1 MQRALLSVLEHLDTL
16 SSLVTGAG
24 RSATIAPDG
33 APAEA
38 APPDENQPR
47 HVGWLAMATVLLWPL
62 VELLRII
69 AQPVHE
75 VVYGDYAL
83 FELAIR
89 DAWELDQ
96 LLGPSAHPGF
106 HHPGPA
112 MFYLLAPVVRLMEP
126 GPGLYVGTVL
136 VNAAALGAAV
146 VFVWRRAGARP
157 ALWTAAALNVFCL
170 AVNLDTLRQPW
181 NSLLLIAPM
190 VVFVVLWAGAVTRI
204 PGTWLWAAVVG
215 SYELQTHVTT
225 ALFVTV
231 MLALAAAW
239 LVAPVFS
246 GGSLRPPQGW
256 WRRWSR
262 LSGSGALVLMWV
274 PSTVELFRN
283 RPNNLSLAWGWF
295 RSNGQEASVG
305 LGDAFGIV
313 LRSVAVFP
321 SRHRTTPFLG
331 SLTWWSVPVPPNRTK
346 EIAALLILL
355 AGGLLFAW
363 LVHRKQVFAAA
374 LAAASLLA
382 VPLSTMTMSRAGD
395 DNYAFATAWLAYVP
409 YMLLI
414 AFGIGLLAP
423 RPPPDGTE
431 TASRTPRPRATR
443 PLARKGPAL
452 LAVVA
457 VVTAGVTVFVDLRQ
471 PSVARVLEKFEEGG
485 PFAADATTQLQPGD
499 RWIAITIA
507 SEEKFQEAAGV
518 ILELERRGYKTVLDP
533 RWTNLFG
540 KKRTAARPFQV
551 MLSFYATDDP
561 VAAQR
566 APGRPVS
573 AAGGTTMTAW
583 RPPG

>member
-1 MQRALLSVLEHLDTL
+1 M
-16 SSLVTGAG
+16 
-24 RSATIAPDG
+24 
-33 APAEA
+33 
-38 APPDENQPR
+38 
-47 HVGWLAMATVLLWPL
+47 
-62 VELLRII
+62 
-69 AQPVHE
+69 
-75 VVYGDYAL
+75 
-83 FELAIR
+83 
-89 DAWELDQ
+89 
-96 LLGPSAHPGF
+96 
-106 HHPGPA
+106 
-112 MFYLLAPVVRLMEP
+112 
-126 GPGLYVGTVL
+126 L
-136 VNAAALGAAV
+136 VNAAALVAV
-146 VFVWRRAGARP
+146 VTFVWRRAGAVA
-157 ALWTAAALNVFCL
+157 ALWTASALNVFCL

-190 VVFVVLWAGAVTRI
+190 VVFVVLWAGAVTRN
-204 PGTWLWAAVVG
+204 PGAWLWAAVIG

-225 ALFVTV
+225 AVFVTV

-239 LVAPVFS
+239 LVLPLCRWAWP
-246 GGSLRPPQGW
+246 RPPRGW

-262 LSGSGALVLMWV
+262 LSGFGLLVLLWV

-283 RPNNLSLAWGWF
+283 RPNNLGLAWRWF
-295 RSNGQEASVG
+295 RSNGPESSLG
-305 LGDAFGIV
+305 WGDAFGIV

-346 EIAALLILL
+346 EFVAVLILV

-363 LVHRKQVFAAA
+363 LVHRKHAFAAA

-382 VPLSTMTMSRAGD
+382 VPLSTVTMSRAGD
-395 DNYAFATAWLAYVP
+395 DNYAFATGWLVFVP
-409 YMLLI
+409 YVLLI
-414 AFGIGLLAP
+414 ALGIGLLAP
-423 RPPPDGTE
+423 RPPSDATM
-431 TASRTPRPRATR
+431 TASRTPGA
-443 PLARKGPAL
+443 LVRKGPAL

-457 VVTAGVTVFVDLRQ
+457 LVTAGVTVFVDLRQ

-485 PFAADATTQLQPGD
+485 PFAADAIAQLQPGD
-499 RWIAITIA
+499 RWIGITIA
-507 SEEKFQEAAGV
+507 TDEKFQEAAGV

-540 KKRTAARPFQV
+540 KKRTAHHPVQL

-566 APGRPVS
+566 APGIPVS